1 MSEQSIDIENLRMNT
16 DDLYREEVFTDQ
28 RVGTL
33 RRLTPVTSDGS
44 DDASRSVR
52 YLGQSQMMTPMG
64 ALPLNFEIEA
74 DSLEQALDKY
84 ADAAKQAV
92 EQALEELKEMRREAA
107 SQIVVPEAGGTG
119 GGMGG
124 PGDMGG
130 GPGGFPGGGGGF
142 KLP

>member
-1 MSEQSIDIENLRMNT
+1 MSEQEIDIENLRMNAE
-16 DDLYREEVFTDQ
+16 DLYREEIFTDQ

-33 RRLTPVTSDGS
+33 RRLTPVTADGS
-44 DDASRSVR
+44 DDSARPVR

-74 DSLEQALDKY
+74 DSLQQAVDNY

-92 EQALEELKEMRREAA
+92 QHTLEELKELRREAA
-107 SQIVVPEAGGTG
+107 SQIVVPEAGG
-119 GGMGG
+119 GMGG
-124 PGDMGG
+124 PG
-130 GPGGFPGGGGGF
+130 GPAGPGGF